1 MVVPHIRLWER
12 GIDKIVGRGVLPL
25 QKEFGGKLIVR
36 LQEVDLGVVQ
46 RHGLHI
52 FHELAVVIVPEDQ
65 LAGVSRKLGI
75 EPVYDLFDVHFCHS
89 VFLLLNLCGA
99 VPQHLISFVAF

>member
-1 MVVPHIRLWER
+1 MVVPHIRLRER

-25 QKEFGGKLIVR
+25 QKELSGKLIIR
-36 LQEVDLGVVQ
+36 LQEVDLGIVQ
-46 RHGLHI
+46 CHGLHI

-75 EPVYDLFDVHFCHS
+75 EPVYDLFDVHFCHCA
-89 VFLLLNLCGA
+89 FLLLNLCRA
-99 VPQHLISFVAF
+99 VPRRLVSWTAH

>member
-1 MVVPHIRLWER
+1 MVVPHIRLRER

-25 QKEFGGKLIVR
+25 QKELGGKLIVR

-65 LAGVSRKLGI
+65 LAGVSRKLSI

-89 VFLLLNLCGA
+89 VLLLLNLWGSA
-99 VPQHLISFVAF
+99 PST